1 MGSLFGT
8 RTAVL
13 GHRGCGKGV
22 VAGHAENTLGSFLTA
37 VELGVD
43 WVEVDVR
50 RTADD
55 GLVVAHHP
63 TAPDGRFWADLSTAQ
78 ARRLGVLGLAELL
91 EALPPGVGVN
101 LDLKSCAED
110 ALRARGAT
118 TAALL
123 APVASR
129 ETRRRPSLVTSFDA
143 AALGI
148 LRERAPAVPRG
159 ILTWVHFPIGQA
171 IAAAG
176 HLDVQVLAAQW
187 KSLRPNPVEDETM
200 HRPLDYVVDL
210 VHRAGCEFLVW
221 CPPIA
226 FSHRLRAAGADAVC
240 VNDVPTFLAA
250 HLAAART

>member
-8 RTAVL
+8 RTALL

-22 VAGHAENTLGSFLTA
+22 VDGHTENTLGSFLAA

-55 GLVVAHHP
+55 DLVVAHHP
-63 TAPDGRFWADLSTAQ
+63 TAPDGTFWADLPAAQ
-78 ARRLGVLGLAELL
+78 ARARGVLGLAELL

-123 APVASR
+123 APVAGR
-129 ETRRRPSLVTSFDA
+129 EARRRPTLVTSFDA
-143 AALGI
+143 GALGI
-148 LRERAPAVPRG
+148 LRERAPGVPRG
-159 ILTWVHFPIGQA
+159 ILTWVNFPIGQA
-171 IAAAG
+171 VAAAG

-187 KSLRPNPVEDETM
+187 KSLQPSDIEDETM
-200 HRPLDYVVDL
+200 HRPLEYVVDL

-221 CPPIA
+221 CPPLT
-226 FSHRLRAAGADAVC
+226 FSRRLREAGADALC
-240 VNDVPTFLAA
+240 VNDVPRFLAA
-250 HLAAART
+250 DLAPVRA